1 MGIQSNLLNGGQILA
16 NSLVRQGVD
25 LAFGVPGESFLPL
38 LNGLVDHPECRFI
51 TCRQE
56 GGAAYMAE
64 AYAKLTGKPGVVMVT
79 RGPGASNAMIGLHTA
94 YQDSTP
100 IVLLVGQVGT
110 DMVER
115 EAFQEMDYRRMFSE
129 CAKWVGSIDRVDR
142 IDEFVSHAFH
152 VAQAGRKGPV
162 VLALPEDVLYMF
174 GQEKPVAPAHIV
186 QPGLDSINF
195 SKALEEFSRASK
207 PLVIAGGGN
216 WNQGACNALRAW
228 ANREGV
234 PVATSFRSQDLID
247 NLDPCFAGDLGIGA
261 NPALTKRVQDADYLL
276 VIGERLGEMTTA
288 GYSILATP
296 QAQTKIIHVLS
307 GSEELGR
314 VYRPEYALNCS
325 PEIFCKALEDI
336 KMGQQYE
343 RSAMNEAHAEY
354 LAYSTPVTVPGD
366 LQLARIMGGLK
377 ELIPRDAIV
386 TNGAGN
392 FATWV
397 HRFYP
402 YGPFKT
408 QLAPANGSM
417 GYGLPAAIA
426 AKIEQPDKVVI
437 AVCGDGDFMM
447 NCQELAT
454 AARYKAFPII
464 LLVNNSMLGTIRMHQ
479 EREFKSRVIATELTN
494 PDFVKFADSFG
505 IPGYRVTKTEEFAP
519 IFTKALQSNQ
529 GALIE
534 LVLDQEVISP
544 SKLLSQL
551 GK

>member
-1 MGIQSNLLNGGQILA
+1 METPSKLLNGGQILA
-16 NSLVRQGVD
+16 NALVRQGVEI
-25 LAFGVPGESFLPL
+25 AFGVPGESFLPL
-38 LNGLVDHPECRFI
+38 LNGLVDHPKFQFI

-64 AYAKLTGKPGVVMVT
+64 AYAKLTGHPGVAMVT
-79 RGPGASNAMIGLHTA
+79 RGPGASNAMIGMHTA

-100 IVLLVGQVGT
+100 MVLLVGQVGT

-115 EAFQEMDYRRMFSE
+115 EAFQEIDYRRMYSE

-162 VLALPEDVLYMF
+162 VLALPEDVLYMM
-174 GQEKPVAPAHIV
+174 GQENPVQAAHIV
-186 QPGLDSINF
+186 QPGLDLKSFDHAMNAF
-195 SKALEEFSRASK
+195 TSAKK
-207 PLVIAGGGN
+207 PLILAGGGN
-216 WNQGACNALRAW
+216 WNSVACADLQRW
-228 ANREGV
+228 ANTESV
-234 PVATSFRSQDLID
+234 PIATSFRSQDIVD
-247 NLDPCFAGDLGIGA
+247 NLDAAFAGDLGIGA
-261 NPALTKRVQDADYLL
+261 NPALVKRIQEADVLL

-288 GYSILATP
+288 GYSMLTVP
-296 QAQTKIIHVLS
+296 QAHMKLIHVLS
-307 GSEELGR
+307 GPEELGR
-314 VYRPEYALNCS
+314 VYRPDFALNCS
-325 PEIFCKALEDI
+325 PENFCAALKRVKMSVQYDRTTMKA
-336 KMGQQYE
+336 
-343 RSAMNEAHAEY
+343 AHEEY
-354 LAYSTPVTVPGD
+354 LVFSSPVTVVGD
-366 LQLARIMGGLK
+366 LQLAHIMGSLPSY
-377 ELIPRDAIV
+377 IPRDAII

-402 YGPFKT
+402 YGAYKT

-426 AKIEQPDKVVI
+426 AKIASPQKVVI

-454 AARYKAFPII
+454 AARYDAFPIV
-464 LLVNNSMLGTIRMHQ
+464 LLVNNNMLGTIRMHQ
-479 EREFKSRVIATELTN
+479 EREFKSRVIATGLTN

-505 IPGYRVTKTEEFAP
+505 MPGFRVSKTPEFAP
-519 IFTKALQSNQ
+519 ALAKALASKK

-544 SKLLSQL
+544 SKRLSQL
-551 GK
+551 ST